1 MLRSQRGFKRQFWIY
16 CQWLDE
22 SCTDESEIE
31 WQGSG
36 SRSTVVLLQIIDLF
50 ERSDLRTILWWSRFV
65 TVSREKIVPL
75 GIHVFGYSRGSIVEI
90 TLEFATNMSSLEK
103 SFSYSDNS
111 LLQLFC
117 LFAGRNALNFKI
129 FNSFVSVA
137 GKFGLE
143 MCLQTQHQLIFFF
156 FQKIGFQN
164 CESGR
169 RNYNYPDHRLSM
181 ILSLQGFL
189 AYLSLQ

>member
-50 ERSDLRTILWWSRFV
+50 ERSDLRTILWSWFV

-103 SFSYSDNS
+103 YFRCIVNS
-111 LLQLFC
+111 LQLFC
-117 LFAGRNALNFKI
+117 LFTGRNALNFKT
-129 FNSFVSVA
+129 FTSFVSVA
-137 GKFGLE
+137 GKFGLV
-143 MCLQTQHQLIFFF
+143 MCLHTQYQLIFFF
-156 FQKIGFQN
+156 YRKIGFQN

-169 RNYNYPDHRLSM
+169 RNYNYPDRRLSM